1 MNLSGLLDA
10 LRNQHHYNALLNTLQ
25 STDPVHLQAI
35 IRSARPYIIAQLAR
49 DWQAP
54 ILVVTTDGR
63 RAHNIAEQ
71 LPVWL
76 GDNADILRFA
86 EPTTN
91 FYDRIAWDLPIIYSR
106 ITTLARLQEPSE
118 ERPLVIVASARALM
132 QRTLS
137 RELLQQNQMTIRVG
151 ERFSLE
157 NLLRTWTGWGYEAVS
172 TVVETGTFS
181 RRGGILDIYP
191 IDAVYPIRV
200 EFFDD
205 EIDSLRQFNPA
216 TQRSIESINSFRIL
230 PAREVLPSHTQ
241 TTADALAT
249 WLDQFEATDERYTPW
264 RSDLE
269 ALQNQQSFPTAE
281 YYLPFCY
288 PDAVT
293 ILDHLP
299 DNTLVVADNIDNIQS
314 IVHDLDQQAQQ
325 NHDQLATTQQ
335 IPLNFPS
342 PYVEW
347 DALHT
352 NLQEHVVLDLNNS
365 PQATSIN
372 FGFTAGKRY
381 GGQLRPMLRDWREQL
396 KNGDQIV
403 VVTQQT
409 ERLKNLWYEQDASE
423 RIPTTDTLD
432 SLPEQ
437 QTIVFVPDT
446 LQNGWS
452 IPTQNT
458 QLHLVTDSEIFGWSR
473 PEPRRRQ
480 TKSKKLKQRINTDY
494 LNWQPGDYVVHID
507 MGIGRF
513 VGLQHR
519 TVEDTE
525 REYLVI
531 EYAGTDKMYVA
542 IHQSDR
548 LTRYIGADDIPPKL
562 SKLGKPTDWLKK
574 RNKAKR
580 NAEEEA
586 RELLK
591 IYAQRAKASGIPYS
605 EDGAWAHELAA
616 SFPYVET
623 EDQLRVMQEVIKD
636 MESPMPMDRLVCGDV
651 GFGKTEIAIRAA
663 FKAATDGKQV
673 AILVPTTVLAQQH
686 YETFQRRL
694 HAFPLKVEMLS
705 RFRTKSQ
712 QTATTKGIANGTVD
726 IVIGTHR
733 ILSDDVRFK
742 DLGLVII
749 DEEQRFG
756 VKHKEHFKQFRA
768 QIDVLTLTATPIP
781 RTLYMSLSGIRDISM
796 IQTPPE
802 ERLPVVTQIST
813 FDGKLARQAILREL
827 DRGGQVFIIH
837 NRVKS
842 IEMVREKFQEIVPEA
857 SIVVAHGQMSPRQLE
872 GIIAAFSRREYDILL
887 ATSIIENG
895 IDMPNVNTL
904 IVDRADW
911 FGISQLYQLR
921 GRVGRSAQQAYT
933 YFFHPGY
940 GKLTEEAKARLET
953 LAENTELGAGF
964 QISIRDLEI
973 RGAGDILSMRQTGH
987 VAAIGLHLYTQLLN
1001 QAINILKGDIDPSN
1015 DTTPTEEK
1023 IVIDL
1028 PIAAYIPNDWVPE
1041 MATRL
1046 QLYRQIGSLR
1056 TEANIE
1062 DMRTELRDRFGQL
1075 PNAVEGLLYQM
1086 QIKLLAIKIRATAIV
1101 KPRQHILIKLPY
1113 LPSVDREQLAHHLG
1127 EDVEVSRT
1135 AVELAFDKDIW
1146 QWRLLDI
1153 MKEIAEEFAAVV

>member
-25 STDPVHLQAI
+25 STDPIHPQAI
-35 IRSARPYIIAQLAR
+35 IRSARPYVIAQLAR

-54 ILVVTTDGR
+54 ILVMTTDGR

-76 GDNADILRFA
+76 GDDADILRFA

-216 TQRSIESINSFRIL
+216 TQRSIESVNSFRIL
-230 PAREVLPSHTQ
+230 PAREVLSSHTQ
-241 TTADALAT
+241 TAADALAT
-249 WLDQFEATDERYTPW
+249 WLDQLEAIDERYTPW
-264 RSDLE
+264 RNDLE

-299 DNTLVVADNIDNIQS
+299 DNTLVVADNIENIQS
-314 IVHDLDQQAQQ
+314 IVQDLDQQAQQ

-335 IPLNFPS
+335 IPSAFPS
-342 PYVEW
+342 PYVNW
-347 DALHT
+347 DSLHT
-352 NLQEHVVLDLNNS
+352 NLQEHMILNLNNS
-365 PQATSIN
+365 PQDTSSS

-396 KNGDQIV
+396 QNGDQIV

-423 RIPTTDTLD
+423 RIPSTDTVN

-437 QTIVFVPDT
+437 QTIVLVPDT

-458 QLHLVTDSEIFGWSR
+458 QLHLITDSEIFGWSR

-591 IYAQRAKASGIPYS
+591 IYAQRAKAPGIPYS

-636 MESPMPMDRLVCGDV
+636 MESPTPMDRLVCGDV

-694 HAFPLKVEMLS
+694 QAFPLQVEMLS
-705 RFRTKSQ
+705 RFRTKAQ
-712 QTATTKGIANGTVD
+712 QTATTKGITNGTVD

-813 FDGKLARQAILREL
+813 FDEKLARQAILREL

-842 IEMVREKFQEIVPEA
+842 IEMIREKFQEIVPEA

-940 GKLTEEAKARLET
+940 SKLTEEAKARLET

-1001 QAINILKGDIDPSN
+1001 QAINTLKGDIDASN

-1046 QLYRQIGSLR
+1046 QLYRQIGGLQ

-1113 LPSVDREQLAHHLG
+1113 LPSVDREQLAQGLG

-1153 MKEIAEEFAAVV
+1153 MKEIAGEFATVV